1 MIEARTENEFS
12 SKPSPPVG
20 DETDRWAVERIV
32 DVERPAR
39 RRGRQLLVKVQWVG
53 DEYPDWWVPVARLT
67 PDLRPAARQLERR
80 KYAEADATS
89 GLVPSRRAERRL
101 AAVQRQLRERWE
113 QQVSARTRNGML
125 RAAGQGET
133 VPDMDV
139 G

>member
-1 MIEARTENEFS
+1 M
-12 SKPSPPVG
+12 G
-20 DETDRWAVERIV
+20 DETDRWAVERVV

-67 PDLRPAARQLERR
+67 PDLRPAARQIERR
-80 KYAEADATS
+80 KYAEADAAS

-101 AAVQRQLRERWE
+101 ATVQRQLRERWE
-113 QQVSARTRNGML
+113 QQISARTRNGML
-125 RAAGQGET
+125 RAVGQGEP